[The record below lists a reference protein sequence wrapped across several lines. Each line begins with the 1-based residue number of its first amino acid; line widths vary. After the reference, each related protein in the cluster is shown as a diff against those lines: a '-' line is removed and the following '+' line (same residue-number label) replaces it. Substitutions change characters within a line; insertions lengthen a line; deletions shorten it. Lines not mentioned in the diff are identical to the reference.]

1 MNLIIYTLSN
11 GDCVHRY
18 GKSVVIPFGGAR
30 KVLSTSPLNGG
41 YKENLT
47 AVFNN
52 DGNPGAGM
60 ACKLRAPTYEEHMR
74 LIASE
79 LGLDPDKT
87 AGIGTAASME
97 NVSIKNESFENL
109 TVTAI
114 VTGGVE
120 VNGGRAGDPA
130 SFHERV
136 GKTEVLNHG
145 TINILLSID
154 ADLPEGTMAR
164 ALVTCTE
171 AKTAAL
177 QELMAG
183 SNYSSGLATGSGTD
197 GTILICNPMSGIV
210 LTNAG
215 KHSKLGELI
224 GRSVKAAVKEALFK
238 QSGLCPGYQHSILR
252 RMKRYGINEEKLWL
266 YYMEKEK
273 ETGEAMSKA
282 DFIHR
287 LHMLEMSRGLVT
299 LTSLFVHVLDQL
311 EWELLDPE
319 EAAMAG
325 HMLLGIM
332 KKDPDILSEPERD
345 EDESKKAVWEGA
357 PKAEGI
363 LPSCFTV
370 KVAGVKGE
378 GSGIEDV
385 RKELL
390 DHYTAMIANTAR
402 GEYHV

>member
-1 MNLIIYTLSN
+1 MNLMIYTLSN
-11 GDCVHRY
+11 GDRVHRY
-18 GKSVVIPFGGAR
+18 SKSIVIPFGGAR
-30 KVLSTSPLNGG
+30 KVLSTAPLNGG
-41 YKENLT
+41 YWENLT

-60 ACKLRAPTYEEHMR
+60 ACVLRAPTYEAHMR

-97 NVSIKNESFENL
+97 NVSIKSESFENL

-130 SFHERV
+130 SFHERG
-136 GKTEVLNHG
+136 GKTEMLNHG
-145 TINILLSID
+145 TINIILAID

-183 SNYSSGLATGSGTD
+183 SNYSSGVATGSGTD
-197 GTILICNPMSGIV
+197 GTILICNPMSGIA

-252 RMKRYGINEEKLWL
+252 RTKRYGINEEKLWL
-266 YYMEKEK
+266 RYLEE
-273 ETGEAMSKA
+273 ETGEAVSKA

-287 LHMLEMSRGLVT
+287 LHMLEKTKGLVT

-311 EWELLDPE
+311 EWRLLDPE

-325 HMLLGIM
+325 HMLLEIM
-332 KKDPDILSEPERD
+332 KREPDILSETEMT
-345 EDESKKAVWEGA
+345 EAGSKKAAREGA
-357 PKAEGI
+357 PEAEGI
-363 LPSCFTV
+363 LPSCFAG

-378 GSGIEDV
+378 GSGIEDI

-390 DHYTAMIANTAR
+390 DHYTALIADIAR